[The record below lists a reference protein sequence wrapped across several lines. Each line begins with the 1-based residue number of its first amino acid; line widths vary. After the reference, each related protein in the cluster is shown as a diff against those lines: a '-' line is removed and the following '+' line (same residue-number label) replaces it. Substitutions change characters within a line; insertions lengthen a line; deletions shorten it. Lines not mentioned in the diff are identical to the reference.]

1 MGEIFPCLRRLLCCG
16 SLGIA
21 AILCLVTAPL
31 GAEWGVAVKN
41 IRLSYSSDSTRV
53 VLDLSGPVEHRL
65 FSLHDPERVVIDL
78 ENAKL
83 AELAQHAELGASA
96 ILAIRHA
103 ARDGTDLRVVL
114 DLQNSATL
122 KSFLLPPV
130 GGYDHRLVVDLYHP
144 GAHVSTPATPVPPP
158 TSAPTPVIVADDD
171 AASLRDVVVAIDAG
185 HGGEDPGAV
194 GPYGTYEKD
203 VVLSIARRLEEL
215 IQAEP
220 GMRPVMIR
228 DSDIYLELRDRIAR
242 ARAHEA
248 DLFISIHADAAL
260 SSYASGS
267 SVYVLSRTGASSEA
281 ARWLAERE
289 NAADLMG
296 GVRLNDKDDTL
307 ARVLMDLSQTATI
320 EASMTLAEDVLGEL
334 ELVGDIH
341 SSSVEQAG
349 FAVLTSPDIPSVL
362 VETAYISNSEEEQ
375 RLRTSAYQEQ
385 VALAMLNGLRVY
397 FSDHSPPGTLYASDL
412 RDRHVIRYG
421 DTLSTIAQHYSV
433 NVDALRARNSLNG
446 DVLRVGQVLLIP
458 TSDG

>member
-1 MGEIFPCLRRLLCCG
+1 MGEIFRRFRRLLCCG
-16 SLGIA
+16 SLGIG

-31 GAEWGVAVKN
+31 GAEWGVAVMN
-41 IRLSYSSDSTRV
+41 IRLSYNSDSTRV
-53 VLDLSGPVEHRL
+53 VFDLSGPVEHRL
-65 FSLHDPERVVIDL
+65 FSLHDPERIVIDL
-78 ENAKL
+78 ENAKM
-83 AELAQHAELGASA
+83 AELAQHVDLGASA
-96 ILAIRHA
+96 IVAIRHA

-114 DLQNSATL
+114 DLQNSSTL
-122 KSFLLPPV
+122 KSFLLPPI

-144 GAHVSTPATPVPPP
+144 GAPAPTLATPV
-158 TSAPTPVIVADDD
+158 PTPVIVADFNVT
-171 AASLRDVVVAIDAG
+171 SLRDVVVAIDAG
-185 HGGEDPGAV
+185 HGGEDAGAV
-194 GPYGTYEKD
+194 GLYGTYEKD
-203 VVLSIARRLEEL
+203 VVLSIASRLEDL
-215 IQAEP
+215 IEAEP

-228 DSDIYLELRDRIAR
+228 DSDVYLELRDRIAR
-242 ARAHEA
+242 ARAHQA

-320 EASMTLAEDVLGEL
+320 DASMNLAEDVLAEL

-375 RLRTSAYQEQ
+375 RLRSSSYQEQ

-421 DTLSTIAQHYSV
+421 DTLSTIAQRYSV
-433 NVDALRARNSLNG
+433 NVEALRSRNSLNG
-446 DVLRVGQVLLIP
+446 DVLHVGQVLLIP

>member
-1 MGEIFPCLRRLLCCG
+1 LGEILQRLRRLLCCG
-16 SLGIA
+16 SLVGA
-21 AILCLVTAPL
+21 TLCLVTAPL
-31 GAEWGVAVKN
+31 WAQWGVAVKN

-53 VLDLSGPVEHRL
+53 VLDLSGPVAHRL

-83 AELAQHAELGASA
+83 AELAQHVDLGASA
-96 ILAIRHA
+96 IKAIRHA
-103 ARDGTDLRVVL
+103 ARDGADLRVVL
-114 DLQNSATL
+114 DLQNSPTL

-144 GAHVSTPATPVPPP
+144 DAPASTPALPP
-158 TSAPTPVIVADDD
+158 TPAPTPVIVADDN
-171 AASLRDVVVAIDAG
+171 ATSLRDVVVAIDAG

-194 GPYGTYEKD
+194 GSYGTYEKD
-203 VVLSIARRLEEL
+203 VVLSIASRLEEL
-215 IQAEP
+215 IEAEP
-220 GMRPVMIR
+220 GMRAVMIR
-228 DSDIYLELRDRIAR
+228 DSDVYLELRDRIAR
-242 ARAHEA
+242 ARAHQA

-433 NVDALRARNSLNG
+433 NVDVLRAHNSLNG
-446 DVLRVGQVLLIP
+446 DVLRVGEVLLIP